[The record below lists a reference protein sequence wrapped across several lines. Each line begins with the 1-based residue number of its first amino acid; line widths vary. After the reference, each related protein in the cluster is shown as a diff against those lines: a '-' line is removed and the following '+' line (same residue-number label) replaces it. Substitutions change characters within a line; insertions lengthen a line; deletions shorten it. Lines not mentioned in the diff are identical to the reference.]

1 MAISEIILVWAGSCI
16 SYELRN
22 VYTIRRAGWYVAGK
36 EWKIDNV
43 EVKIITFV
51 I

>member
-1 MAISEIILVWAGSCI
+1 MLLE
-16 SYELRN
+16 RM
-22 VYTIRRAGWYVAGK
+22 

-51 I
+51 IKPVESSKFNSICDESLIKVVC